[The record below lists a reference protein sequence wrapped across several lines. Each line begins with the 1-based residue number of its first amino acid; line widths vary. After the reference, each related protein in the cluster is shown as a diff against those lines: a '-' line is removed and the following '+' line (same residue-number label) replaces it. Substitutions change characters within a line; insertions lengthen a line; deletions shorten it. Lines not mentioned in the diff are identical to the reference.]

1 MNIVLIGFMGTG
13 KSTIGRLLAQKLDF
27 EFVDVDARIEQQAG
41 KTITQIFQSA
51 GEEYFRKLERE
62 FAEKLSAGE
71 GQIIATGGGFVLNP
85 QNIALLRPKG
95 FIVSLKA
102 SPRVIYER
110 IRNEKHRPLLAVPD
124 PLAQIGWLLE
134 ERDERYRDADLLVNT
149 DGKSPAGVADE
160 IGAELL
166 KRGISN
172 GRNQA

>member
-13 KSTIGRLLAQKLDF
+13 KSTIGKLLAPKLGF

-41 KTITQIFQSA
+41 KTITQIFHSE
-51 GEEYFRKLERE
+51 GEGHFRKLERE
-62 FAEKLSAGE
+62 FAEELSAGE
-71 GQIIATGGGFVLNP
+71 GQVIATGGGFVLNP
-85 QNIALLRPKG
+85 QNIAVLRPKG

-124 PLAQIGWLLE
+124 PPAQIGQLLL

-149 DGKSPAGVADE
+149 DGKSPAEIADE
-160 IGAELL
+160 IGAELA

>member
-13 KSTIGRLLAQKLDF
+13 KSTIGRLLAQKLGF

-41 KTITQIFQSA
+41 KTITRIFQSE

-62 FAEKLSAGE
+62 FAEELSAGE
-71 GQIIATGGGFVLNP
+71 GQVIATGGGFVLNS
-85 QNIALLRPKG
+85 QNIAVLRPKG

-124 PLAQIGWLLE
+124 PLAQIGQMLL
-134 ERDERYRDADLLVNT
+134 ERDERYRDADLLIDT
-149 DGKSPAGVADE
+149 DGKSPAGIAGE
-160 IGAELL
+160 IGAELV